1 MSLKNHAAR
10 TIQFLGVSEANYKV
24 AWESLQNHYEKIANL
39 SVYYAGAFLELPAI
53 KNKSS
58 IAIREFIDDAK
69 NHLRALEKLDE
80 ISWRNTMILVIL
92 MRKLDSIMLGE
103 WRERALAL
111 KHNPTFKDFYQFLE
125 TRATYLEIY
134 FRIINSDILTNN
146 QQQCLIY
153 N

>member
-1 MSLKNHAAR
+1 MSL
-10 TIQFLGVSEANYKV
+10 IQNNESFFEFVKIPLFANVIKESRCSHDPILGRIRSK
-24 AWESLQNHYEKIANL
+24 LQNHYEKIANL

-111 KHNPTFKDFYQFLE
+111 KRNPTFKDFYQFLE

-134 FRIINSDILTNN
+134 FRISN
-146 QQQCLIY
+146 
-153 N
+153 